1 MEAELNIFN
10 KYFLNCKAYNINN
23 IKSLI
28 GPEKKV
34 LGHPCPR
41 LKESI
46 VHNFHHRNESFV

>member
-28 GPEKKV
+28 GP
-34 LGHPCPR
+34 
-41 LKESI
+41 
-46 VHNFHHRNESFV
+46 